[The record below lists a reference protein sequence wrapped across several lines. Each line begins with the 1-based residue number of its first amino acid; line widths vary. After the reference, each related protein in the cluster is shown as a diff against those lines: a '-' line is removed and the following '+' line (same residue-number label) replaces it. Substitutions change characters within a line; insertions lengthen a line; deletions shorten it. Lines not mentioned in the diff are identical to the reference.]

1 MNDGNRSPAGI
12 QDLMEQIREFA
23 AQRDWEQ
30 FHSPRNLLLALQGEV
45 GELSEIF
52 QWVGDSG
59 ITPEWLTENRD
70 RIASEV
76 ADVLI
81 YLLRFADVL
90 ELDALQCAQDKLEL
104 NIARYPVDKARGNS
118 HKYTEFDNG

>member
-1 MNDGNRSPAGI
+1 M
-12 QDLMEQIREFA
+12 
-23 AQRDWEQ
+23 
-30 FHSPRNLLLALQGEV
+30 LALQGEV
-45 GELSEIF
+45 GELSELF

-90 ELDALQCAQDKLEL
+90 ELDPLQCANDKLAL
-104 NIARYPVDKARGNS
+104 NDARYPVDKARGNS
-118 HKYTEFDNG
+118 RKYTEFDNG

>member
-1 MNDGNRSPAGI
+1 MTT
-12 QDLMEQIREFA
+12 LIRDFA
-23 AQRDWEQ
+23 EERDWGK

-45 GELSEIF
+45 GVLSKLF

-90 ELDALQCAQDKLEL
+90 ELDALQCAQEKLAF
-104 NIARYPVDKARGNS
+104 NNARYPVDKARGNS
-118 HKYTEFDNG
+118 RKYTEFDN